1 MDCPIPMYENVCSNM
16 LDELWDMLKP
26 DNVGEETLQTLRE
39 NFGSNVAFLD
49 NGILFGGTVLV
60 TKSCVSEEIQFQI
73 FRTVTVGEELSLF
86 LSKVY
91 GHHSELK
98 FLISRYCKLV
108 EQWKEYAGECSYSLV
123 ERVLEFITAKENV
136 GRTCKFEIPI
146 KNRIPAYIKTF
157 DMSNCNISITVK
169 TAYYITFVVK
179 TFFKDKYGQ
188 DSEMTVF
195 TGETS
200 MDNVE
205 TFIKELYYNGNIV
218 NYGR

>member
-1 MDCPIPMYENVCSNM
+1 MDCPIPMYENVCNDM
-16 LDELWDMLKP
+16 LDELWSMLKP
-26 DNVGEETLQTLRE
+26 DNVGEEELENLRE

-60 TKSCVSEEIQFQI
+60 TKRSVSEDIQFQI
-73 FRTVTVGEELSLF
+73 FRTVTVDEELSLF

-98 FLISRYCKLV
+98 FMISRYCKLV

-123 ERVLEFITAKENV
+123 ERVLDFITTKDNI

-146 KNRIPAYIKTF
+146 NNRIPVYIETF
-157 DMSNCNISITVK
+157 DVCKCNISVTVK
-169 TAYYITFVVK
+169 TAYYITFIVK
-179 TFFKDKYGQ
+179 CIFKHKDGTE
-188 DSEMTVF
+188 SETTVL